1 MATTQ
6 TPQIV
11 NLNTIVTRA
20 SVPSQ
25 LQRSGALISIGG
37 TTLATNTYQFC
48 GLDSDLTAILS
59 ASGNYQELANMA
71 STHFAQG
78 TATGF
83 YVLELGTAVGV
94 DAQINLLETWL
105 TANPGVFYAFLVP
118 ASWDYS
124 QDEVGSV
131 AVTAGGTGYTSAPT
145 VAFSAPTSGTTATG
159 TAVIQNGKVV
169 SVTITNPGSGYTA
182 APSVTFTGGGGSGA
196 AATAKLACAMDILA
210 ANYASPTS
218 KTYFF
223 VTTSQANLPNY
234 AGTKSV
240 LAFVPSPNAVSTE
253 FGAAAFFYQWLVNNP
268 SSSNKLAPMAYRYL
282 YGVTPW
288 PQTGQSAAINAILT
302 GNGNIILT
310 GAEGGIS
317 NACIF
322 KGTLMDGS
330 QASWWYGVDWFQL
343 NVKQDL
349 AAAIINGS
357 NSNPPL
363 LYDQPGINT
372 LTGVANNRGSSAV
385 SFGCALSVSV
395 SATNFV
401 TYTTQNPNDYQAGI
415 YNGLAATVV
424 GQNGFLTVTF
434 NIDAV
439 QFAG

>member
-25 LQRSGALISIGG
+25 LQRSGALISLGG
-37 TTLATNTYQFC
+37 TTLATDAYQFC
-48 GLDSDLTAILS
+48 GLLSDLTSILS
-59 ASGNYQELANMA
+59 ASGNYQELTNMGE
-71 STHFAQG
+71 TFFAQG
-78 TATGF
+78 QSNGF

-94 DAQINLLETWL
+94 DAQIALLQSWI
-105 TANPGVFYAFLVP
+105 TANPGVFYIFLVP

-196 AATAKLACAMDILA
+196 AATAKLACALDILA
-210 ANYASPTS
+210 ANYANPTS

-268 SSSNKLAPMAYRYL
+268 SASNKLAPMAYRYL

-322 KGTLMDGS
+322 KGLLMDGS
-330 QASWWYGVDWFQL
+330 QASWWYGVDWFQI
-343 NVKQDL
+343 NAKQNL

-372 LTGVANNRGSSAV
+372 LAGVGNNTGSSAV
-385 SFGCALSVSV
+385 SFGCALSVSIT
-395 SATNFV
+395 STDFN

-415 YNGLAATVV
+415 YSGFAATVV

-439 QFAG
+439 QFAV